1 MKLQD
6 FRMDFQQTN
15 QEECQQQEHNDFIKR
30 QMEKCL
36 ECRKEEVNLMECQEQ
51 SNKIKCQQDKCQ
63 IQHSQMEECLNEK
76 EKDIPNQTEFKS
88 EQKFSKS
95 FNEIFGV
102 PKELNGYIYKDQLIV
117 LDTIDGLQTLHV
129 YHSKTSK
136 DQFKRVFLDA
146 KSRRIYY
153 FCRMTK
159 SYQFLKQLL

>member
-1 MKLQD
+1 
-6 FRMDFQQTN
+6 MDFEEID
-15 QEECQQQEHNDFIKR
+15 QEERQQQKDHNYSIKR
-30 QMEKCL
+30 QVEKCL
-36 ECRKEEVNLMECQEQ
+36 ECLKEEDNLMKCQEE

-63 IQHSQMEECLNEK
+63 MEHNQMEECLNEK
-76 EKDIPNQTEFKS
+76 EKDIPNEIEFKS

-117 LDTIDGLQTLHV
+117 LDTIDGLKTLHI
-129 YHSKTSK
+129 YHGKTSK

-159 SYQFLKQLL
+159 SYQFLKRLF